1 LFIFIKYENLNKKK
15 FKEASFLLFIFVN
28 FGDAMSYSFTE
39 KKRIRKSFAK
49 REKVLEVP
57 YLLAMQLESYKAFLQ
72 SDVPIEKRKDA
83 GLQSTFNTL
92 FPISSHSGNA
102 KLDFVSYNLGKVVFD
117 VKECQQRG
125 LTYGVPL
132 RVAVRLSIMDKDSSE
147 PVVKEVKEQ
156 EVYMGEMPLM
166 TENGS
171 FVINGTERAIV
182 SQLHRSPGVFFE
194 HDRGKTHSSG
204 KLLFSARII
213 PYRGSWLDFE
223 FDPKDYLFFRIDRR
237 RKMPVT
243 TLLKALGL
251 SAEEILATFYDFE
264 SFNIKSNKF
273 ELELIP
279 ERLRGE
285 LAKHDIED
293 KKGNLI
299 IAKDKR
305 VTVKHIRE
313 IKKSAVKTIV
323 VSNEFL
329 IGRKIAKA
337 IIDTETGEVIAETN
351 TEITEELIEK
361 LIDLGIQSF
370 KTLYSNDLDQGD
382 FISQTLA
389 TDEVPD
395 QYSARVA
402 IYRMM
407 RPGEPPTEDSVQ
419 ALFEGLFFN
428 PNRYDLSNVG
438 RMKFNRRAFPKSFE
452 QYADWVKRFY
462 EKSNERSEV
471 GPSILSNEDILAVI
485 TLLLELKNGRGEIDD
500 IDHLGNRRIRSVGE
514 LVENQFR
521 TGLVR
526 VERAVK
532 ERLGQAEADNLM
544 PHDLINSKPISSAIR
559 EFFGSSQLSQFM
571 DQTNPLSEITH
582 KRRISALGPGGLT
595 RERAGFEVRDVH
607 STHYGRV
614 CPIETPEGP
623 NIGLI
628 NSLAL
633 FAKTNKYGFLETPY
647 RLVENGK
654 VTADINYLSAIEE
667 SDYTI
672 AQANSELNPNGEFK
686 ETLVSSRY
694 KNEFTMAGSGDVDYM
709 DVAPSQIVSV
719 AASLIPFLEHND
731 ANRALMGANM
741 QRQAVPCLRAEKAL
755 VGTGIERTVAIDSGT
770 IVQAKRGGV
779 VDYVDSQ
786 RIVVKVNDKETA
798 QNEVGVDIYNL
809 TKYTRSNQNTNI
821 NQKPLVKIGNK
832 INRGDVIADGAST
845 DIGELALGQN
855 MLIGFMP
862 WNGYNFEDSIL
873 ISERVV
879 SDDRYTSI
887 HIEELTVVA
896 RDTKLGS
903 EEITQDI
910 SNLSERMLGRLD
922 ESGIIYI
929 GAKVEA
935 GDVLVGK
942 VTPKG
947 ETQLT
952 PEEKLLRAIFGEK
965 ASDVKDTS
973 LRVPS
978 GQAGTIIDVQVFTRE
993 GIDRDA
999 RAEQIIGDQLEAY
1012 QKDLAD
1018 QLRIVE
1024 NDTFTR
1030 IEKLLVGKV
1039 VTGGPKEIKKGDK
1052 LTKGILSELGRY
1064 DWFDVRLK
1072 EDGDSKKLEAL
1083 KENLNKAKK
1092 EFDSRFEEK
1101 KRKLTQGDE
1110 LPPGV
1115 QKMVKV
1121 YMAVKR
1127 RIQPGDKMAGRHGN
1141 KGVISKIVPVEDMPH
1156 MADGTTLDIV
1166 LNPLGVPSRM
1176 NIGQILEV
1184 HLGWAAKGLG
1194 DRINEMLQG
1203 EVKIAEVRDYLEKI
1217 YNTSSG
1223 KSEDIKSLKDS
1234 EVKELATHLTKG
1246 VPFATPV
1253 FDGGAES
1260 DIQQML
1266 DLAYPDESEHTK
1278 LLNFASNK
1286 TQVCL
1291 YDGRTGDAFDRP
1303 VTVGYMHY
1311 LKLHHLV
1318 DDKMHARSTGP
1329 YSLVTQQP
1337 LGGKA
1342 QFGGQR
1348 FGEMEVW
1355 ALEAYGAS
1363 YTLQE
1368 MLTVKSDDV
1377 LGRTKVY
1384 ENIVKGEHKIDAGMP
1399 ESFNVLTKEIR
1410 SLAIDI
1416 DLDRN

>member
-1 LFIFIKYENLNKKK
+1 MPGQYE
-15 FKEASFLLFIFVN
+15 
-28 FGDAMSYSFTE
+28 
-39 KKRIRKSFAK
+39 
-49 REKVLEVP
+49 
-57 YLLAMQLESYKAFLQ
+57 
-72 SDVPIEKRKDA
+72 
-83 GLQSTFNTL
+83 
-92 FPISSHSGNA
+92 
-102 KLDFVSYNLGKVVFD
+102 
-117 VKECQQRG
+117 
-125 LTYGVPL
+125 
-132 RVAVRLSIMDKDSSE
+132 
-147 PVVKEVKEQ
+147 
-156 EVYMGEMPLM
+156 
-166 TENGS
+166 
-171 FVINGTERAIV
+171 
-182 SQLHRSPGVFFE
+182 
-194 HDRGKTHSSG
+194 
-204 KLLFSARII
+204 
-213 PYRGSWLDFE
+213 
-223 FDPKDYLFFRIDRR
+223 
-237 RKMPVT
+237 
-243 TLLKALGL
+243 
-251 SAEEILATFYDFE
+251 
-264 SFNIKSNKF
+264 
-273 ELELIP
+273 
-279 ERLRGE
+279 
-285 LAKHDIED
+285 
-293 KKGNLI
+293 
-299 IAKDKR
+299 
-305 VTVKHIRE
+305 
-313 IKKSAVKTIV
+313 
-323 VSNEFL
+323 
-329 IGRKIAKA
+329 
-337 IIDTETGEVIAETN
+337 
-351 TEITEELIEK
+351 
-361 LIDLGIQSF
+361 
-370 KTLYSNDLDQGD
+370 
-382 FISQTLA
+382 
-389 TDEVPD
+389 
-395 QYSARVA
+395 ARVA

-407 RPGEPPTEDSVQ
+407 RPGEPPTEDSVK
-419 ALFEGLFFN
+419 ALFEGLFFSEE
-428 PNRYDLSNVG
+428 RYDLSDVG
-438 RMKFNRRAFPKSFE
+438 RMKFNRRAFPKTFD
-452 QYADWVKRFY
+452 QYANWLKRFY
-462 EKSNERSEV
+462 ENAGTKDEK
-471 GPSILSNEDILAVI
+471 GALILSNEDILAVI
-485 TLLLELKNGRGEIDD
+485 GLLVELRNGRGEIDD

-582 KRRISALGPGGLT
+582 KRRVSALGPGGLT

-633 FAKTNKYGFLETPY
+633 YARTNKYGFLETPY
-647 RLVENGK
+647 RKVEGGK
-654 VTADINYLSAIEE
+654 VTAEIEFLSAIEE
-667 SDYTI
+667 GDYTI
-672 AQANSELNPNGEFK
+672 AQANSELTPAGKFK
-686 ETLVSSRY
+686 EELVSSRY
-694 KNEFTMAGSGDVDYM
+694 KNEFTMTHGEEVNYM
-709 DVAPSQIVSV
+709 DVAPGQIVSV
-719 AASLIPFLEHND
+719 AASLIPFLEHDD

-770 IVQAKRGGV
+770 TVQAKRGGL
-779 VDYVDSQ
+779 VDYVYSK
-786 RIVVKVNDKETA
+786 RIVVKVNEKETA
-798 QNEVGVDIYNL
+798 NDDIGVDIYNL
-809 TKYTRSNQNTNI
+809 IKYTRSNQNTNI
-821 NQKPLVKIGNK
+821 NQKPLVKIGDK
-832 INRGDVIADGAST
+832 IVRGDVIADGAST
-845 DIGELALGQN
+845 DLGELALGQN
-855 MLIGFMP
+855 MLVGFMP

-887 HIEELTVVA
+887 HIEELSIVA
-896 RDTKLGS
+896 RDTKLGP

-922 ESGIIYI
+922 EAGIIYI
-929 GAKVEA
+929 GAEVEA

-978 GQAGTIIDVQVFTRE
+978 GMSGTIIDVQVFTRE
-993 GIDRDA
+993 GIDRDP
-999 RAEQIIGDQLEAY
+999 RAEQIINDQLSAY
-1012 QKDLAD
+1012 QQDLAD

-1024 NDTFTR
+1024 EDIFGR
-1030 IEKLLVGKV
+1030 IEKILLNKTVK
-1039 VTGGPKEIKKGDK
+1039 GGPKGVKKGDK
-1052 LTKGILSELGRY
+1052 ISKETLAEIGKYE
-1064 DWFDVRLK
+1064 WFDLRLDDDKDSKQLESLK
-1072 EDGDSKKLEAL
+1072 ESF
-1083 KENLNKAKK
+1083 NLAKK
-1092 EFDSRFEEK
+1092 EFDNRYEEK

-1121 YMAVKR
+1121 YLAVKR

-1141 KGVISKIVPVEDMPH
+1141 KGVISKIVPVEDMPY

-1194 DRINEMLQG
+1194 DRIDRMLKNN
-1203 EVKIAEVRDYLEKI
+1203 VKMAEVRSFLESI
-1217 YNTSSG
+1217 YNASSG
-1223 KSEDIKSLKDS
+1223 KSEDIKSLKDN
-1234 EVKELATHLTKG
+1234 EVKELASNLTAG

-1253 FDGGAES
+1253 FDGGAEP

-1266 DLAYPDESEHTK
+1266 DLAFPDADEHTK
-1278 LLNFASNK
+1278 QLNFAANK
-1286 TQVCL
+1286 TQVRL
-1291 YDGRTGDAFDRP
+1291 YDGRTGEAFERP
-1303 VTVGYMHY
+1303 VTVGYMHV

-1342 QFGGQR
+1342 QFGVQR
-1348 FGEMEVW
+1348 FCEMEVW

-1363 YTLQE
+1363 HTLQE

-1377 LGRTKVY
+1377 MGRTKVY